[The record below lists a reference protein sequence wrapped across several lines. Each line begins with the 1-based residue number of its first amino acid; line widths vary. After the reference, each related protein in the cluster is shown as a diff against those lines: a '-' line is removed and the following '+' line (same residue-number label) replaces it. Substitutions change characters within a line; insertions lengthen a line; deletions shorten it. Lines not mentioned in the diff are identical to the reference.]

1 MLFGPRE
8 AVDSPV
14 QVSAIGQGIFRVY
27 RFQEGA
33 LKLLPCSLMK
43 KPQPAFTAHAWIIE
57 GQAAWIVSTAPE
69 FTLLHIAFR
78 RPPIGIKIISGCMS
92 GHRTYL

>member
-1 MLFGPRE
+1 MHTRAGRGIAWPQSLQCDGGKFHHARALLQVLFGPRE

-57 GQAAWIVSTAPE
+57 GQAA
-69 FTLLHIAFR
+69 
-78 RPPIGIKIISGCMS
+78 
-92 GHRTYL
+92 

>member
-1 MLFGPRE
+1 MHGLLQALFGPRE

-43 KPQPAFTAHAWIIE
+43 KLQPAFTAHAWMLE
-57 GQAAWIVSTAPE
+57 GQAA
-69 FTLLHIAFR
+69 F
-78 RPPIGIKIISGCMS
+78 
-92 GHRTYL
+92 Y